1 MHILCALNSP
11 VVNFEDFDEPI
22 WRDVDAGNSQP
33 DLARDIGCKADA
45 VFDPNGIN
53 GTSVLAPY
61 CTNPVLKGCIVNAEG
76 DPVIDQCTAIRPVHI
91 AGIYCLHAFD
101 RLEPVSLHLTLYLAA
116 ARNIKHAGLR
126 DELDLRYFPLRH
138 AMQALGRARKPSL
151 WKDARQG
158 QRAGWKL
165 SQQAAYRMFS
175 QLELV
180 PIEQRTSV
188 APLVL
193 SISVQQ

>member
-1 MHILCALNSP
+1 
-11 VVNFEDFDEPI
+11 
-22 WRDVDAGNSQP
+22 
-33 DLARDIGCKADA
+33 
-45 VFDPNGIN
+45 
-53 GTSVLAPY
+53 
-61 CTNPVLKGCIVNAEG
+61 
-76 DPVIDQCTAIRPVHI
+76 
-91 AGIYCLHAFD
+91 
-101 RLEPVSLHLTLYLAA
+101 
-116 ARNIKHAGLR
+116 
-126 DELDLRYFPLRH
+126 
-138 AMQALGRARKPSL
+138 MQALGRARKLSL

-165 SQQAAYRMFS
+165 SQQGAAYRMFS